1 MALSLDTGAQIVIDR
16 WCRVFPGENVLILS
30 DEGHVEEGMALWR
43 AADRLGASVELLT
56 IQSSRSHPGA
66 FFHSIREFVLRNDL
80 VIGATNFSL
89 ITNCVTQEVLAQGG
103 RFLSLPLATNNGSPL
118 LSFDFLD
125 MDPEEA
131 ARTGRGML
139 SALERA
145 ERVHITTALG
155 TDLTFGKRGR
165 RPGLFNGLAGEPG
178 KVGSSS
184 FEIYMGVEETVTDG
198 VAVLDGSLGYLGCP
212 AERIRLTFR
221 AGRLAEI
228 EANASG
234 ERLRH
239 YMDSFGDPGIY
250 VAGELGIGLN
260 KKSRCV
266 GNCYIEDESAFT
278 TFHIGMGRNLAL
290 GGVHDAAGHFDLVFH
305 RPTIYADGV
314 PVMEDG
320 RPAV

>member
-184 FEIYMGVEETVTDG
+184 FEIYMGVE
-198 VAVLDGSLGYLGCP
+198 
-212 AERIRLTFR
+212 
-221 AGRLAEI
+221 
-228 EANASG
+228 
-234 ERLRH
+234 
-239 YMDSFGDPGIY
+239 
-250 VAGELGIGLN
+250 
-260 KKSRCV
+260 
-266 GNCYIEDESAFT
+266 
-278 TFHIGMGRNLAL
+278 
-290 GGVHDAAGHFDLVFH
+290 
-305 RPTIYADGV
+305 
-314 PVMEDG
+314 
-320 RPAV
+320 